1 MDTPSSHQACCAP
14 PIKNRSLWLT
24 VAICLGII
32 AGWWG
37 DATIVSVASFISEL
51 FIRFL
56 KLLSLPIIF
65 LSIVSTASGMESFEA
80 AKHIG
85 ARVLRYTI
93 LTTVLAA
100 TVAMGLFLLI
110 EPASVP
116 IHVAETT
123 LDSQGLYYTDYLL
136 KMVPSNIVEPFL
148 ENQVIGVLILAV
160 LLSIAVLSIPHE
172 NRKQLHGVF
181 HSLFAAVMHLCT
193 ALIRWIPVAIFGFIT
208 LFVVDIKKGVEIER
222 LALYLLCVVLANLVQ
237 AFIVL
242 PLFLKWRG
250 VSPVRLFK
258 AMLPALTMAFFTKSS
273 SAALPVALRCAEGEA
288 KISSKVANFSLPLCT
303 TINMNGCAA
312 FIFTTVIFV
321 AMSHGINFTFGEML
335 IWIAL
340 STIAA
345 IGNAGVPMGCFF
357 LTSALLAAMNVP
369 LTLMGVILPF
379 YSLIDMLESSIN
391 VWSDASVTAAVDKDL
406 ALKERATTIATI

>member
-1 MDTPSSHQACCAP
+1 MTTSHQACCAP
-14 PIKNRSLWLT
+14 PIKNRSLWLF
-24 VAICLGII
+24 VAIALGIC
-32 AGWWG
+32 AGLWG
-37 DATIVSVASFISEL
+37 EPIVSSIANFIAEL

-65 LSIVSTASGMESFEA
+65 LSIVSTASGMDSLES

-85 ARVLRYTI
+85 SRVVRYTI
-93 LTTVLAA
+93 LTTLLAA
-100 TVAMGLFLLI
+100 TVAMALFLLI
-110 EPASVP
+110 QPAAIP
-116 IHVAETT
+116 ETSDIAPT
-123 LDSQGLYYTDYLL
+123 TAGLQYTDYLI
-136 KMVPSNIVEPFL
+136 KMVPSNLIEPFL

-160 LLSIAVLSIPHE
+160 LLSLALLSIPGE
-172 NRKQLHGVF
+172 QRKKLHDVF
-181 HSLFAAVMHLCT
+181 HALYAAVMHLCT
-193 ALIRWIPVAIFGFIT
+193 ALIRLIPFAIFGFIT
-208 LFVVDIKKGVEIER
+208 LFVVDLKKGMEIER
-222 LALYLLCVVLANLVQ
+222 LGLYLLCVVLANVIQ
-237 AFIVL
+237 AFVVL

-250 VSPVRLFK
+250 VSPVKLFK

-273 SAALPVALRCAEGEA
+273 SAALPVALRCAEGDA
-288 KISSKVANFSLPLCT
+288 KISPKVANFSLPLCT

-321 AMSHGINFTFGEML
+321 AMSHGMSFSYGEML
-335 IWIAL
+335 IWIVLA
-340 STIAA
+340 TIAA

-391 VWSDASVTAAVDKDL
+391 VWSDASVTAAVDRDL
-406 ALKERATTIATI
+406 SRKEEQNTILVKSN

>member
-1 MDTPSSHQACCAP
+1 
-14 PIKNRSLWLT
+14 
-24 VAICLGII
+24 
-32 AGWWG
+32 
-37 DATIVSVASFISEL
+37 
-51 FIRFL
+51 
-56 KLLSLPIIF
+56 
-65 LSIVSTASGMESFEA
+65 MESFEE

-100 TVAMGLFLLI
+100 LVAMGLYLII

-116 IHVAETT
+116 FTSENVYIDTP
-123 LDSQGLYYTDYLL
+123 SGLHYSDYLL
-136 KMVPSNIVEPFL
+136 KMVPSNLVEPFL

-160 LLSIAVLSIPHE
+160 LLSVALLSIPNE
-172 NRKQLHGVF
+172 NRRQLHVVF

-193 ALIRWIPVAIFGFIT
+193 SLIRWIPVAIFGFIT
-208 LFVVDIKKGVEIER
+208 LFVVDLKKGMEFER
-222 LALYLLCVVLANLVQ
+222 LALYLLCVILANLIQ
-237 AFIVL
+237 GFIVL

-250 VSPVRLFK
+250 VSPVKLFR

-288 KISSKVANFSLPLCT
+288 KIDAKVANFSFPLCT

-321 AMSHGINFTFGEML
+321 GMSQGIPFSLGEMFL
-335 IWIAL
+335 WVLLA
-340 STIAA
+340 TIAA

-391 VWSDASVTAAVDKDL
+391 VWSDASVTAAVDRDL
-406 ALKERATTIATI
+406 ASKEAPAKAVLS

>member
-1 MDTPSSHQACCAP
+1 MKTSHQACCAP

-24 VAICLGII
+24 IAICLGVL
-32 AGWWG
+32 AGLWG
-37 DATIVSVASFISEL
+37 EPMVVSAASFISEL

-65 LSIVSTASGMESFEA
+65 LSIVSTASGMESFEE

-85 ARVLRYTI
+85 ARVLRYTV

-100 TVAMGLFLLI
+100 LVAMGLYLVI
-110 EPASVP
+110 EPASTP
-116 IHVAETT
+116 LSAENVYMDTP
-123 LDSQGLYYTDYLL
+123 SGLHYSDYLL
-136 KMVPSNIVEPFL
+136 KMVPSNMVEPFL

-160 LLSIAVLSIPHE
+160 LLSIALLSIPSD
-172 NRKQLHGVF
+172 NRRQLHGVF
-181 HSLFAAVMHLCT
+181 HSLFASVMHLCT

-208 LFVVDIKKGVEIER
+208 LFVVDLKKGMEIER
-222 LALYLLCVVLANLVQ
+222 LALYLLCVVLANLIQ

-250 VSPVRLFK
+250 VSPIKLFK
-258 AMLPALTMAFFTKSS
+258 AMSPALTMAFFTKSS

-288 KISSKVANFSLPLCT
+288 NMDSKVANFSFPLCT

-312 FIFTTVIFV
+312 FIFTTVLFV
-321 AMSHGINFTFGEML
+321 AMSQGIPFSLGEMF
-335 IWIAL
+335 IWVAL
-340 STIAA
+340 ATIAA

-379 YSLIDMLESSIN
+379 YSLIDMLESAIN

-406 ALKERATTIATI
+406 APKEAPVHAALL